1 MPASAPTATATAGF
15 VVARLLLKPPDG
27 ALLDRLA
34 DRAGRRTWP
43 LHNPASVAALRLLDD
58 GFSSS
63 AVGAEWQALL
73 GGPTP
78 AVRLRESEWTG
89 ADEPELSAELVA
101 RYRDAGLGLT
111 QFGAAEPDQLGVELH
126 YLAHL
131 AAVAAKTDTDSG
143 GAAEIAAFRSD
154 HVDRFC
160 SLVLDELRARAH
172 TPLLAALP
180 GLVDGFLEGLDAQ
193 RPQP

>member
-15 VVARLLLKPPDG
+15 VVARLLLRPPDG

-43 LHNPASVAALRLLDD
+43 LHNPGSVAALRLLDE
-58 GFSSS
+58 GFSPN

-78 AVRLRESEWTG
+78 AVRSRESDWIG
-89 ADEPELSAELVA
+89 CDEPALRAELQA
-101 RYRDAGLGLT
+101 RYCDAGLGLQ
-111 QFGAAEPDQLGVELH
+111 QFGDAEPDQLGVELH
-126 YLAHL
+126 HLAHL
-131 AAVAAKTDTDSG
+131 AAVAAKADDG
-143 GAAEIAAFRSD
+143 VGDEIVRFRAD
-154 HVDRFC
+154 HLDRFC
-160 SLVLDELRARAH
+160 PLVLDELRARAH

-193 RPQP
+193 RPQS